1 MIRIAIVEDDTGYRS
16 QLRKYIDQYQS
27 DFSETVSVSEFSDG
41 LEIVEKYKSEYDII
55 LMDIQMKHMDG
66 MQAAMRIRDMD
77 KNVIIIFITNSAQF
91 AVQGYKVEALDY
103 VLKPIQYFAFSQ
115 VLHNAVKKV
124 HGKSKFYI
132 HLIQESKMIRLDADQ
147 ILYIESRGHTIIYHT
162 EIGEYAERGSLKSAE
177 EKLAQRHY
185 YKCNNCY
192 LVNLASC
199 GACESAGRNRK
210 RAESANQPRTE
221 EKLYGSPC
229 CIYGRR
235 ITGVIQ
241 DIPKLY
247 TALAEWL
254 ACVLFVRLLPQ
265 RYDAV
270 KTAGI
275 LAAALPL
282 FGLVQ
287 WLIGIVPLSL
297 WIPGMIVAL
306 VLMYATIWLCCRL
319 NFCDTGFW
327 WALAFTLAEFVAS
340 LEWQLYSF
348 GASKMPGSW
357 WIQGLF
363 LLAFYGG
370 GFGVFLRLEQKRLR
384 DKAPLHMTRRE
395 SISAAV
401 IAICTFLIS
410 NISYVTTNTPFSGR
424 MTTEIFWIRTLVDFA
439 GVAVLLSM
447 QDRWQDMQTQ
457 HELTAIQTLLKR
469 QYEQYRISRDNSE
482 AINRKY
488 HDLKH
493 QIQVIRM
500 ESDAARREEYLSQL
514 EKGMQSLGVNQH
526 TGNDVLDTILS
537 DKQLYCSQHQIT
549 LTIVAD
555 GARLDFIETMDIC
568 SIFGNALDNAIEGV
582 EKLADPQQRLIR
594 VAVYTQ
600 NVFLIIRVENYCTA
614 QLSVVDGEYRT
625 TKHDK
630 DMHGYGIKSIRYT
643 AEKYGGSVSADCSDN
658 WFHLSV
664 LLPLPEKA

>member
-1 MIRIAIVEDDTGYRS
+1 M
-16 QLRKYIDQYQS
+16 
-27 DFSETVSVSEFSDG
+27 
-41 LEIVEKYKSEYDII
+41 
-55 LMDIQMKHMDG
+55 
-66 MQAAMRIRDMD
+66 
-77 KNVIIIFITNSAQF
+77 
-91 AVQGYKVEALDY
+91 
-103 VLKPIQYFAFSQ
+103 
-115 VLHNAVKKV
+115 
-124 HGKSKFYI
+124 
-132 HLIQESKMIRLDADQ
+132 
-147 ILYIESRGHTIIYHT
+147 
-162 EIGEYAERGSLKSAE
+162 
-177 EKLAQRHY
+177 
-185 YKCNNCY
+185 
-192 LVNLASC
+192 
-199 GACESAGRNRK
+199 
-210 RAESANQPRTE
+210 
-221 EKLYGSPC
+221 
-229 CIYGRR
+229 
-235 ITGVIQ
+235 IQ

-265 RYDAV
+265 RYNAA

-493 QIQVIRM
+493 QI
-500 ESDAARREEYLSQL
+500 
-514 EKGMQSLGVNQH
+514 
-526 TGNDVLDTILS
+526 
-537 DKQLYCSQHQIT
+537 T

>member
-1 MIRIAIVEDDTGYRS
+1 MNHEFKDDM
-16 QLRKYIDQYQS
+16 LPRKHFLSLQINLQK
-27 DFSETVSVSEFSDG
+27 FSPATDEEKQQHETMRESTTFFR
-41 LEIVEKYKSEYDII
+41 
-55 LMDIQMKHMDG
+55 DG
-66 MQAAMRIRDMD
+66 MRKLM
-77 KNVIIIFITNSAQF
+77 KN
-91 AVQGYKVEALDY
+91 
-103 VLKPIQYFAFSQ
+103 P
-115 VLHNAVKKV
+115 
-124 HGKSKFYI
+124 
-132 HLIQESKMIRLDADQ
+132 
-147 ILYIESRGHTIIYHT
+147 
-162 EIGEYAERGSLKSAE
+162 
-177 EKLAQRHY
+177 LA
-185 YKCNNCY
+185 
-192 LVNLASC
+192 
-199 GACESAGRNRK
+199 
-210 RAESANQPRTE
+210 
-221 EKLYGSPC
+221 
-229 CIYGRR
+229 
-235 ITGVIQ
+235 
-241 DIPKLY
+241 
-247 TALAEWL
+247 
-254 ACVLFVRLLPQ
+254 
-265 RYDAV
+265 
-270 KTAGI
+270 
-275 LAAALPL
+275 
-282 FGLVQ
+282 
-287 WLIGIVPLSL
+287 
-297 WIPGMIVAL
+297 
-306 VLMYATIWLCCRL
+306 
-319 NFCDTGFW
+319 
-327 WALAFTLAEFVAS
+327 VAS
-340 LEWQLYSF
+340 LIVLIILTLTIIIVPAIYPYSYSQMITVDGKRDKTAKNLAPFEYSKNELKAIENGEKIFPHIFGTDELCRDYFIRVVF
-348 GASKMPGSW
+348 GARVSLLV
-357 WIQGLF
+357 GLF
-363 LLAFYGG
+363 ATGSSTAPGLFYGG

-664 LLPLPEKA
+664 LLPLPEKV

>member
-1 MIRIAIVEDDTGYRS
+1 
-16 QLRKYIDQYQS
+16 
-27 DFSETVSVSEFSDG
+27 
-41 LEIVEKYKSEYDII
+41 
-55 LMDIQMKHMDG
+55 
-66 MQAAMRIRDMD
+66 
-77 KNVIIIFITNSAQF
+77 
-91 AVQGYKVEALDY
+91 
-103 VLKPIQYFAFSQ
+103 
-115 VLHNAVKKV
+115 
-124 HGKSKFYI
+124 
-132 HLIQESKMIRLDADQ
+132 
-147 ILYIESRGHTIIYHT
+147 
-162 EIGEYAERGSLKSAE
+162 
-177 EKLAQRHY
+177 
-185 YKCNNCY
+185 
-192 LVNLASC
+192 
-199 GACESAGRNRK
+199 
-210 RAESANQPRTE
+210 
-221 EKLYGSPC
+221 
-229 CIYGRR
+229 
-235 ITGVIQ
+235 
-241 DIPKLY
+241 
-247 TALAEWL
+247 
-254 ACVLFVRLLPQ
+254 
-265 RYDAV
+265 
-270 KTAGI
+270 
-275 LAAALPL
+275 
-282 FGLVQ
+282 
-287 WLIGIVPLSL
+287 
-297 WIPGMIVAL
+297 
-306 VLMYATIWLCCRL
+306 
-319 NFCDTGFW
+319 
-327 WALAFTLAEFVAS
+327 
-340 LEWQLYSF
+340 
-348 GASKMPGSW
+348 
-357 WIQGLF
+357 
-363 LLAFYGG
+363 
-370 GFGVFLRLEQKRLR
+370 
-384 DKAPLHMTRRE
+384 MTRRE

-630 DMHGYGIKSIRYT
+630 DMHGYGIKKHPIYSREVWRIGFGRL
-643 AEKYGGSVSADCSDN
+643 
-658 WFHLSV
+658 FR
-664 LLPLPEKA
+664 

>member
-1 MIRIAIVEDDTGYRS
+1 M
-16 QLRKYIDQYQS
+16 
-27 DFSETVSVSEFSDG
+27 
-41 LEIVEKYKSEYDII
+41 
-55 LMDIQMKHMDG
+55 
-66 MQAAMRIRDMD
+66 
-77 KNVIIIFITNSAQF
+77 
-91 AVQGYKVEALDY
+91 
-103 VLKPIQYFAFSQ
+103 
-115 VLHNAVKKV
+115 
-124 HGKSKFYI
+124 
-132 HLIQESKMIRLDADQ
+132 
-147 ILYIESRGHTIIYHT
+147 
-162 EIGEYAERGSLKSAE
+162 
-177 EKLAQRHY
+177 
-185 YKCNNCY
+185 
-192 LVNLASC
+192 
-199 GACESAGRNRK
+199 
-210 RAESANQPRTE
+210 
-221 EKLYGSPC
+221 
-229 CIYGRR
+229 
-235 ITGVIQ
+235 IQ

-265 RYDAV
+265 RYNAA

-297 WIPGMIVAL
+297 WIPGMVVAL

-370 GFGVFLRLEQKRLR
+370 GFGVFLRLE
-384 DKAPLHMTRRE
+384 
-395 SISAAV
+395 
-401 IAICTFLIS
+401 
-410 NISYVTTNTPFSGR
+410 
-424 MTTEIFWIRTLVDFA
+424 
-439 GVAVLLSM
+439 
-447 QDRWQDMQTQ
+447 
-457 HELTAIQTLLKR
+457 
-469 QYEQYRISRDNSE
+469 
-482 AINRKY
+482 
-488 HDLKH
+488 
-493 QIQVIRM
+493 QVIRM

>member
-1 MIRIAIVEDDTGYRS
+1 M
-16 QLRKYIDQYQS
+16 
-27 DFSETVSVSEFSDG
+27 
-41 LEIVEKYKSEYDII
+41 
-55 LMDIQMKHMDG
+55 
-66 MQAAMRIRDMD
+66 
-77 KNVIIIFITNSAQF
+77 
-91 AVQGYKVEALDY
+91 
-103 VLKPIQYFAFSQ
+103 
-115 VLHNAVKKV
+115 
-124 HGKSKFYI
+124 
-132 HLIQESKMIRLDADQ
+132 
-147 ILYIESRGHTIIYHT
+147 
-162 EIGEYAERGSLKSAE
+162 
-177 EKLAQRHY
+177 
-185 YKCNNCY
+185 
-192 LVNLASC
+192 
-199 GACESAGRNRK
+199 
-210 RAESANQPRTE
+210 
-221 EKLYGSPC
+221 
-229 CIYGRR
+229 
-235 ITGVIQ
+235 IQ

-265 RYDAV
+265 RYNAA
-270 KTAGI
+270 KTAVI

-319 NFCDTGFW
+319 SFCNTGFW

-348 GASKMPGSW
+348 GASKMPGCW
-357 WIQGLF
+357 WIQGVF
-363 LLAFYGG
+363 LLVFYGG
-370 GFGVFLRLEQKRLR
+370 GFGIFLRLEQKRLS
-384 DKAPLHMTRRE
+384 DKVPLHMTEHE
-395 SISAAV
+395 SVSAAV

-410 NISYVTTNTPFSGR
+410 NISYVTTDTPFSGR

-439 GVAVLLSM
+439 GMAVLLSM

-457 HELTAIQTLLKR
+457 RELTAIQTLLKR

-537 DKQLYCSQHQIT
+537 DKQLYCSRHQIT

-555 GARLDFIETMDIC
+555 GASLDFIETMDIC
-568 SIFGNALDNAIEGV
+568 SIFGNALDNALESV
-582 EKLADPQQRLIR
+582 EKLSDPQQRLIR

-600 NVFLIIRVENYCTA
+600 NMFLIIRVENYCTA
-614 QLSVVDGEYRT
+614 PLSVVDGEYRT
-625 TKHDK
+625 TKRDK

-658 WFHLSV
+658 WFRLSV

>member
-1 MIRIAIVEDDTGYRS
+1 M
-16 QLRKYIDQYQS
+16 
-27 DFSETVSVSEFSDG
+27 
-41 LEIVEKYKSEYDII
+41 
-55 LMDIQMKHMDG
+55 
-66 MQAAMRIRDMD
+66 
-77 KNVIIIFITNSAQF
+77 
-91 AVQGYKVEALDY
+91 
-103 VLKPIQYFAFSQ
+103 
-115 VLHNAVKKV
+115 
-124 HGKSKFYI
+124 
-132 HLIQESKMIRLDADQ
+132 
-147 ILYIESRGHTIIYHT
+147 
-162 EIGEYAERGSLKSAE
+162 
-177 EKLAQRHY
+177 
-185 YKCNNCY
+185 
-192 LVNLASC
+192 
-199 GACESAGRNRK
+199 
-210 RAESANQPRTE
+210 
-221 EKLYGSPC
+221 
-229 CIYGRR
+229 
-235 ITGVIQ
+235 IQ

-265 RYDAV
+265 RYNAA

-348 GASKMPGSW
+348 GASKMPGRW

-439 GVAVLLSM
+439 GMAVLLSM

-664 LLPLPEKA
+664 LLPLPRHIANGLASAFHKNVLAIQQIPIYIIRHLVAVTIKQLFGGGTCRNTETDNYAVNVRLYFSLAVPAECAIGKINMHTGVKQRLPKVGNTLPLRYRICRNQRRANRCSLHNIGSLFIPATDIIQVSGVFPLGENGIYIGFLLFAHKPRPNKRRISHNVI

>member
-1 MIRIAIVEDDTGYRS
+1 M
-16 QLRKYIDQYQS
+16 
-27 DFSETVSVSEFSDG
+27 
-41 LEIVEKYKSEYDII
+41 
-55 LMDIQMKHMDG
+55 
-66 MQAAMRIRDMD
+66 
-77 KNVIIIFITNSAQF
+77 
-91 AVQGYKVEALDY
+91 
-103 VLKPIQYFAFSQ
+103 
-115 VLHNAVKKV
+115 
-124 HGKSKFYI
+124 
-132 HLIQESKMIRLDADQ
+132 
-147 ILYIESRGHTIIYHT
+147 
-162 EIGEYAERGSLKSAE
+162 
-177 EKLAQRHY
+177 
-185 YKCNNCY
+185 
-192 LVNLASC
+192 
-199 GACESAGRNRK
+199 
-210 RAESANQPRTE
+210 
-221 EKLYGSPC
+221 
-229 CIYGRR
+229 
-235 ITGVIQ
+235 IQ

-265 RYDAV
+265 RYNAA

-594 VAVYTQ
+594 VAVYIHYADGTLWGRRRGDQ
-600 NVFLIIRVENYCTA
+600 LPFDPGVLVDDDGRVWLYSGFYNAVPAILTGGHKLRC
-614 QLSVVDGEYRT
+614 DGGTVLELE
-625 TKHDK
+625 K
-630 DMHGYGIKSIRYT
+630 DMVTMGVMTSMNAVGPVWAGGCKALLTNILRDEWGFHGAVITDAVVSPWYMDGNLAIRTGGTKMLAFNITNEFYRDLNSVGTVT
-643 AEKYGGSVSADCSDN
+643 AMRNAAHGTLYALANSFAVTRAVAVPKWVKTTYAVDAVVAIILVAWEVCAICKYR
-658 WFHLSV
+658 
-664 LLPLPEKA
+664 KAKKEDEDTEQ